1 MDNNMNTT
9 DNMNSVNA
17 TSPAPVGNGKMRE
30 KYTRI
35 WAWMGIPGL
44 IVALTAGNREEELTK
59 NHLNHAIGMDIIGGG
74 IGLTSWIFS
83 IPYLGWALAVI
94 CILPLIAFAVYS
106 LVVFIMGVVKACHDQ
121 PVDFFIFNLFH
132 IIK

>member
-1 MDNNMNTT
+1 MLSIVLYKCENGGVQMDNNMNTT
-9 DNMNSVNA
+9 DNMNSVNV

-59 NHLNHAIGMDIIGGG
+59 KIRAH
-74 IGLTSWIFS
+74 SPFKEVWRE
-83 IPYLGWALAVI
+83 
-94 CILPLIAFAVYS
+94 LIEPN
-106 LVVFIMGVVKACHDQ
+106 FIVKQ
-121 PVDFFIFNLFH
+121 N
-132 IIK
+132 KK